1 MSVADI
7 PKEVLK
13 ELVLEFQKIN
23 DRDVFERI
31 LFRVDRLVQ
40 FVMAKERHRWSHL
53 RSEDLQDIYQAACV
67 GLCNGIIKVKSTD
80 TPNQVI
86 LRIFAYIQ
94 AEIRKEFP
102 ANRTKFYT
110 TEEKLTEEPVY
121 RELESEC
128 LREVYHSLIV
138 QGIITEQEYNLLCQ
152 RYVDGMM
159 WKEIA
164 ARAHMN
170 IDCVRKMVEEARLRM
185 RHQLRLRSIT
195 AED

>member
-13 ELVLEFQKIN
+13 ELQKIN

-67 GLCNGIIKVKSTD
+67 GLCNGIIKVKPTD

-86 LRIFAYIQ
+86 LRIFAYI
-94 AEIRKEFP
+94 P